1 MLKEKM
7 LWIFYED
14 MMKDEY
20 RQCMD
25 EGRCVEPY
33 APEIDRILAIQDEEE
48 RNRQAKELLIRM
60 EEAPIK
66 EDFRY
71 QEPTALEDIRNC
83 LSSEA
88 EKIYAYDTE
97 EFRNRIIGAI
107 YGRVIACVLGMP
119 VEGWMRG
126 KIHAYLKDTD
136 QMPLQYY
143 ISSSGKEEIRQKYDL
158 REMDPMTSYDRQK
171 VCWFQN
177 LKGTFPNDD
186 DINYTMIALKLVER
200 YGRNFTREDVAEAWL
215 LGFPAFHACTAER
228 AAIRNLMNGVLPP
241 KSAVLCNPYR
251 EWIGA
256 QIRGDFF
263 GYINPGN
270 PGEAARM
277 AYLDASVSHVK
288 NGVYGEMY
296 IAALISMCFVPELSM
311 KERIRVALLQIPPRS
326 RLKESLDE
334 VCRWKEDGWTYE
346 AMVDEVHKR
355 YREEEMYDWCLTIP
369 NAMLVT
375 ACLLCCEEFDA
386 AITAAVLA
394 GFDTDCNGATVGSV
408 MGALHGFEAIDP
420 KWYEA
425 FDGIAHTSVHGYH
438 EMSLKEMAERT
449 IMQVEHMTRI

>member
-7 LWIFYED
+7 LWIFYSD
-14 MMKDEY
+14 LLKDEY
-20 RQCMD
+20 RQCVD
-25 EGRCVEPY
+25 EGRCVESY
-33 APEIDRILAIQDEEE
+33 MPEIDRILAIRDEED
-48 RNRQAKELLIRM
+48 RNRQAKELLNRM

-88 EKIYAYDTE
+88 EKSYAYDAE
-97 EFRNRIIGAI
+97 ELQNRITGAI

-126 KIHAYLKDTD
+126 KIHAYLKDTG

-143 ISSSGKEEIRQKYDL
+143 ISSAGKEEIRQKYDL

-171 VCWFQN
+171 VCWYQN

-186 DINYTMIALKLVER
+186 DINYTMIALKLLER

-346 AMVDEVHKR
+346 AMADEVHKR

-375 ACLLCCEEFDA
+375 ACLLCHEEFDA

-449 IMQVEHMTRI
+449 IMQVEHMTRV